1 MARWL
6 PATLIL
12 LGALALSGCNNDC
25 QKLCAEIADYWGE
38 CGIAFGESD
47 VADCRQAFAG
57 TKGSDEDP
65 SVYGQHFA
73 SCRALLAPE
82 ERAGGQCANPNFL
95 TQEPCEEAG
104 HQWSTEGVRMKAIR
118 ARFTCE
124 DMRNGPG
131 GAFGE

>member
-12 LGALALSGCNNDC
+12 FGALSLSGCNNDC

-47 VADCRQAFAG
+47 VADCRQGFAG
-57 TKGSDEDP
+57 TKGSDDDP

-82 ERAGGQCANPNFL
+82 ENA
-95 TQEPCEEAG
+95 
-104 HQWSTEGVRMKAIR
+104 EGVRMKAIR

-124 DMRNGPG
+124 DMQSGPG
-131 GAFGE
+131 GAFSD

>member
-12 LGALALSGCNNDC
+12 FGALALSGCNNDC

-47 VADCRQAFAG
+47 VADCRQGFAG

-82 ERAGGQCANPNFL
+82 ENA
-95 TQEPCEEAG
+95 
-104 HQWSTEGVRMKAIR
+104 EGVRMKAIR

-124 DMRNGPG
+124 DMQNGPG
-131 GAFGE
+131 GAFSD

>member
-12 LGALALSGCNNDC
+12 FGALALSGCNNDC
-25 QKLCAEIADYWGE
+25 QKLCSEIADFWGE

-47 VADCRQAFAG
+47 VADCRKAFGG
-57 TKGSDEDP
+57 TKGSDDDP
-65 SVYGQHFA
+65 SVYGQHFS

-82 ERAGGQCANPNFL
+82 EN
-95 TQEPCEEAG
+95 E
-104 HQWSTEGVRMKAIR
+104 EGVRMKAIR

-124 DMRNGPG
+124 DMQNGPG
-131 GAFGE
+131 GAFGN

>member
-1 MARWL
+1 
-6 PATLIL
+6 LIL
-12 LGALALSGCNNDC
+12 FGALSLSGCNNDC

-47 VADCRQAFAG
+47 VAECRQGFAG
-57 TKGSDEDP
+57 TKGSDDDP

-82 ERAGGQCANPNFL
+82 ENA
-95 TQEPCEEAG
+95 
-104 HQWSTEGVRMKAIR
+104 EGVRMKAIR

-124 DMRNGPG
+124 DMQNGPG